1 MHGNTPRC
9 GLHAGGEMLVEPVLF
24 RVQPVAIRPLL
35 ALPEWDFS
43 LGQTLALRVA
53 DDVSPHRIV
62 SYSEL
67 HEWC

>member
-1 MHGNTPRC
+1 
-9 GLHAGGEMLVEPVLF
+9 MLVEPVLF

-62 SYSEL
+62 ASSESQEL
-67 HEWC
+67 C